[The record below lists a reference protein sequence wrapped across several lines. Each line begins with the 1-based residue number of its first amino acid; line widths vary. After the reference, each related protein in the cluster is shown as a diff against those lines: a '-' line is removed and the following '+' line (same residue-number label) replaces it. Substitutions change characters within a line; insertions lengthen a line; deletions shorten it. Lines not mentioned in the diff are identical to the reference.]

1 VPILEHIQNLREQA
15 VRCIRLAKGSRDAA
29 VAQSLM
35 TLAGDYLERAN
46 TLSAEPA
53 AAKELESIS

>member
-1 VPILEHIQNLREQA
+1 MPILEHIDNLRDQA
-15 VRCIRLAKGSRDAA
+15 VRCIRVAKGCRDVA

-46 TLSAEPA
+46 MLSAEPA
-53 AAKELESIS
+53 AAKELGKL